1 MTRIAYVSA
10 DLGVP
15 IFGAKGCSIHA
26 QEILRA
32 LLGLGARVDLFTTS
46 SAGEV
51 PPALAAVRL
60 HPLPRPPKG
69 DPALREQAAQAGNA
83 ILRAELEA
91 AGPFDL
97 VYERY
102 SLWSYGGMEF
112 AREAGLPGLLE
123 VNAPLIEEQAQ
134 YRVLVDRAGAEAIAA
149 RAFGAAQALLAVS
162 KEVAGW
168 LEGFPV
174 ARGKIHVVPNGV
186 NPERFPENCRPAP
199 STPLGLFTIGFVG
212 TLKAWHGLGILVEAF
227 ALLHRRQPQ
236 TRLLIVG
243 DGPERENMAAA
254 LAARGLAGAARFT
267 GAVPPGEVPALL
279 ASMDV
284 AVAPYPK
291 LSNFYFSPLKV
302 YEYMAAGLPVIA
314 SRIGQLETL
323 IVPERTGVLVPPGD
337 ATELAAALERLQT
350 QPELCQRLGQAARAT
365 VLRDYTWDAI
375 AQRILRLAGLERR
388 SGKAK
393 SGATEG
399 AGQTTELT
407 THNSAH
413 GSA

>member
-15 IFGAKGCSIHA
+15 IFGTKGCSIHA

-32 LLGLGARVDLFTTS
+32 LLGRGARLDLFTTS
-46 SAGEV
+46 GAGDV
-51 PPALAAVRL
+51 PPDLAAVHL

-69 DPALREQAAQAGNA
+69 EPAAREQAAQAGNA
-83 ILRAELEA
+83 ALRAELEA

-102 SLWSYGGMEF
+102 SLWSCAGMEF
-112 AREAGLPGLLE
+112 ARDAGLPGLLE
-123 VNAPLIEEQAQ
+123 VNAPLIDEQAQ
-134 YRVLVDRAGAEAIAA
+134 YRVMVDRAGAQAIAE
-149 RAFGAAQALLAVS
+149 RAFRAARALLAVS
-162 KEVAGW
+162 KEVAAW

-174 ARGKIHVVPNGV
+174 ARGKVHIVPNGV
-186 NPERFPENCRPAP
+186 SPERFPEQVKPACAALP
-199 STPLGLFTIGFVG
+199 GLFTVGFVG
-212 TLKAWHGLGILVEAF
+212 TLKAWHGLDILVAAF
-227 ALLHRRQPQ
+227 AQLHRRCPQ
-236 TRLLIVG
+236 SGLLIVG
-243 DGPERENMAAA
+243 DGPEREKVAAD
-254 LAARGLAGAARFT
+254 LAARGLAGAAQFT

-323 IVPERTGVLVPPGD
+323 IVPERTGLLVPPGD
-337 ATELAAALERLQT
+337 AAALAAALERLQT
-350 QPELCQRLGQAARAT
+350 QPQLRQRLGQAARAL
-365 VLRDYTWDAI
+365 VLRDYTWQAV
-375 AQRILRLAGLERR
+375 AQRIFRLAGLERQ
-388 SGKAK
+388 SGKANWRGAK
-393 SGATEG
+393 SAERE
-399 AGQTTELT
+399 AEII
-407 THNSAH
+407 NRKS
-413 GSA
+413 

>member
-15 IFGAKGCSIHA
+15 IFGTKGCSIHA

-32 LLGLGARVDLFTTS
+32 LLGRGARVDLFTTS
-46 SAGEV
+46 GAGEV
-51 PPALAAVRL
+51 PPSLAAVRL
-60 HPLPRPPKG
+60 YPLPRPPKG
-69 DPALREQAAQAGNA
+69 APAPREQAAQAGNVT
-83 ILRAELEA
+83 LRAALEA
-91 AGPFDL
+91 GGPFDL

-102 SLWSYGGMEF
+102 SLWSFAGMEF

-134 YRVLVDRAGAEAIAA
+134 YRVLVDRAGAEAIAE
-149 RAFGAAQALLAVS
+149 RAFGAAHSLLAVS
-162 KEVAGW
+162 KEVAAW

-174 ARGKIHVVPNGV
+174 ARGKVQVVPNGV

-199 STPLGLFTIGFVG
+199 STPPGVFTIGFVG
-212 TLKAWHGLGILVEAF
+212 TLKAWHGLVLLVEAF

-243 DGPERENMAAA
+243 DGPERENMAAD
-254 LAARGLAGAARFT
+254 LAARGLAATAQFT
-267 GAVPPGEVPALL
+267 GAVPPGQVPALL

-323 IVPERTGVLVPPGD
+323 IEPEANGLLVPPGD
-337 ATELAAALERLQT
+337 SGALCAALERLQRE
-350 QPELCQRLGQAARAT
+350 PELRHRLGQAARAL
-365 VLRDYTWDAI
+365 VLRDYTWRAV
-375 AQRILRLAGLERR
+375 AQRIFRLAGLESQ
-388 SGKAK
+388 SGKANWPGASSIEREAGINRK
-393 SGATEG
+393 S
-399 AGQTTELT
+399 
-407 THNSAH
+407 
-413 GSA
+413 